1 MRRVELAADEEAN
14 GDPSP
19 VDDVDFEVAG
29 EAGDERQAEAD
40 PGAVGA
46 RAHADAAVA
55 YLELKTFTGDDG
67 ADAKRPWCG
76 PVSIRVNDDV
86 GKQFGHD
93 QGHRVDVHVDT
104 VAFDVP
110 TNSMACLRDV
120 VRDSRQRELE
130 RSYLARHGAASGRR
144 NHADE
149 PGKTVIAL
157 VVVVAVDDDAALP
170 VTEEGR
176 GVTNLRSGG
185 GRIATGPRSPRR
197 KHRLPLPELDP
208 GGWVKDALQPPPT
221 RDAAAPSA
229 RLGRGRRRDPRRG
242 ILSLRRAL
250 VRGRS
255 L

>member
-46 RAHADAAVA
+46 RAHADAVVA

-76 PVSIRVNDDV
+76 PVSIRVDDDV

-157 VVVVAVDDDAALP
+157 VVVAVDDDAALP

-185 GRIATGPRSPRR
+185 DRHRTALAQTEAPSSATRAGPGRLGKGRITTSPPHGTPPRPAPVLVVVGGGIRVAVF
-197 KHRLPLPELDP
+197 LP
-208 GGWVKDALQPPPT
+208 
-221 RDAAAPSA
+221 
-229 RLGRGRRRDPRRG
+229 
-242 ILSLRRAL
+242 
-250 VRGRS
+250 
-255 L
+255 